1 MQKGD
6 MNTNVTTCQPVYRLK
21 SEANQ
26 YGSITMIASG
36 WADAFSHW
44 QWESE
49 AFPSLKLCWYCNS
62 PKNSLIF
69 ITASNF
75 HHSWYNLIYSP
86 LAQCLYI
93 HITMLERR
101 KREHNIYFPLLCKAA
116 LLWQGQ
122 ALCSPHQT

>member
-1 MQKGD
+1 

-49 AFPSLKLCWYCNS
+49 EFP
-62 PKNSLIF
+62 
-69 ITASNF
+69 TASNSAGTAT
-75 HHSWYNLIYSP
+75 HKEI
-86 LAQCLYI
+86 A
-93 HITMLERR
+93 
-101 KREHNIYFPLLCKAA
+101 
-116 LLWQGQ
+116 
-122 ALCSPHQT
+122 

>member
-6 MNTNVTTCQPVYRLK
+6 MNTMLTIWQPVYRLK

-26 YGSITMIASG
+26 YGSITMAASV
-36 WADAFSHW
+36 WVDAFSHW

-49 AFPSLKLCWYCNS
+49 AFPSLKLCWYCNLLRDI
-62 PKNSLIF
+62 LIF

-75 HHSWYNLIYSP
+75 HHFWYNVIYSP

-93 HITMLERR
+93 HITTLES
-101 KREHNIYFPLLCKAA
+101 C
-116 LLWQGQ
+116 
-122 ALCSPHQT
+122 